1 MKNVNIAN
9 NATEFLDAV
18 SSAIVKT
25 MNTTEIGQEL
35 TEKLLNMKLAE
46 NPSMTK
52 EEWDQT
58 KQQFLVYLFHSFI
71 KETPQAMQELGEH
84 IYNEINAE

>member
-1 MKNVNIAN
+1 MKNVNIAKN
-9 NATEFLDAV
+9 TTEFLDTV

-35 TEKLLNMKLAE
+35 TEKLLDMKLAE
-46 NPSMTK
+46 NPNMTK
-52 EEWDQT
+52 EEWNIV
-58 KQQFLVYLFHSFI
+58 KQQFLVFMFHNFI

-84 IYNEINAE
+84 IYNELNAE

>member
-9 NATEFLDAV
+9 NTTEFLDTV
-18 SSAIVKT
+18 SSAIVET

-35 TEKLLNMKLAE
+35 TEKLLEMKLAE
-46 NPSMTK
+46 NPNMTK
-52 EEWDQT
+52 EEWNKT

-84 IYNEINAE
+84 IYNELNAE

>member
-1 MKNVNIAN
+1 MKNESIAKN
-9 NATEFLDAV
+9 TTEFLDTV

-46 NPSMTK
+46 NPNLTK
-52 EEWDQT
+52 EEWDKT
-58 KQQFLVYLFHSFI
+58 KQQFISFLFHSFI

-84 IYNEINAE
+84 IYNELNAK

>member
-9 NATEFLDAV
+9 NTTEFLDTV

-35 TEKLLNMKLAE
+35 TGKLLNMKLAE
-46 NPSMTK
+46 NPNMTK
-52 EEWDQT
+52 EEWDKI
-58 KQQFLVYLFHSFI
+58 KQQFLVFMFHSFI

-84 IYNEINAE
+84 IYNELNAE

>member
-1 MKNVNIAN
+1 MKKVNIAKN
-9 NATEFLDAV
+9 TTEFLDTV

-35 TEKLLNMKLAE
+35 TEKLLEMKLAE
-46 NPSMTK
+46 NPNMTK
-52 EEWDQT
+52 EEWNKT
-58 KQQFLVYLFHSFI
+58 KQQFLIFMFHSFI

-84 IYNEINAE
+84 IYNELNAE